1 MAPRQLTTEHKEAM
15 AAGRSEG
22 RAVKAYL
29 DALAGDRPRRGRPR
43 TADSI
48 RGPLPPIP
56 PGLEGATSLRRL
68 QLLQERRDLEAELET
83 KSGSGVDLPVLE
95 ADFTAVAKAYGARK
109 GIAYATWRESG
120 VSAEV
125 LSRAGIARGS

>member
-1 MAPRQLTTEHKEAM
+1 MAPRQLTTQHKEAM
-15 AAGRSEG
+15 AAGRVEG

-48 RGPLPPIP
+48 RGRLAAISRE
-56 PGLEGATSLRRL
+56 LESATSLRHL

-83 KSGSGVDLPVLE
+83 KSGPGADLPALE

-109 GIAYATWRESG
+109 GIAYATWREMG
-120 VSAEV
+120 VSADV
-125 LSRAGIARGS
+125 LNRASITRGA

>member
-1 MAPRQLTTEHKEAM
+1 MAPRQLTTQHKEAM
-15 AAGRSEG
+15 AAGRVEG

-48 RGPLPPIP
+48 RGRLAAISRE
-56 PGLEGATSLRRL
+56 LESATSLRHL

-83 KSGSGVDLPVLE
+83 KSGSGADLPALE

-109 GIAYATWRESG
+109 GIAYATWREMG
-120 VSAEV
+120 VSADV
-125 LSRAGIARGS
+125 LNRASITRGA

>member
-22 RAVKAYL
+22 RAVKTYL

-48 RGPLPPIP
+48 RGRLAAITQE
-56 PGLEGATSLRRL
+56 LEGATSLRRL

-83 KSGSGVDLPVLE
+83 KSGPGADLPALE
-95 ADFTAVAKAYGARK
+95 ADFTGVVKAYGARK
-109 GIAYATWRESG
+109 GIAYATWREMG
-120 VSAEV
+120 VSADV
-125 LSRAGIARGS
+125 LSRAGITRGS